1 MIFRCLSK
9 PFMVVIL
16 LCIFF
21 YTDLGADT
29 KHLEMDLPERINDS
43 RSIDIPKKSVLQLI
57 PDNTLALIYC
67 PSLKLLNNK
76 INIMV
81 SELMSQEDSEME
93 LLAKIIAYAI
103 GLDFERLDSL
113 EELGLDFEKDVVVFF
128 TSFDPVHISTALHL
142 KDPEIMKELITSEA
156 EDLPSN
162 TYKGATYWSTID
174 GMKNFAILDEY
185 FLFSQQID
193 VCINMI
199 DIRNGTIESKKP
211 NQDYEIFLSDVLNN
225 SNDISYFY
233 DSIGIKTSPHR
244 SLMEELES
252 DKGNFEGQNNQRLK
266 MIYNKFFGSV
276 GTYLNDK
283 FQSISGS
290 VQFQETDII
299 LKQFLHIENESKLLD
314 TDGIIMMGEN
324 GYYQLPETSI
334 LKGSIQGSPELIGMM
349 SKLLLYNFPKDTPE
363 QSDKLGHLQQ
373 ELQLFH
379 SSMVDGVQG
388 SVNFEDSLLPDYL
401 FIYDV
406 KDEMKAKTYIDV
418 DFSEAISG
426 FYGAQKGVP
435 IIHTDVEIGS
445 YVFPELIPT
454 IAKKEPNQSEIL
466 PFEWN
471 LYYAFKNGKLYF
483 SMASEPMML
492 KLALDKNALTRI
504 ESSISESEQK
514 LIDNLDTDS
523 NILLLFSPIIAV
535 KKIMPLLAKMDM
547 PGAYS
552 LNAYTVMFDSLP
564 DNYSIGF
571 SAKTEAEGINTKLMI
586 TLGDFKSLFQFLSVM
601 FSTESTD

>member
-29 KHLEMDLPERINDS
+29 KHLETDLSDRINDS
-43 RSIDIPKKSVLQLI
+43 KSTVIPKKSVLQLI
-57 PDNTLALIYC
+57 PEDTLALVYC
-67 PSLKLLNNK
+67 PSLKMLNNK

-93 LLAKIIAYAI
+93 LLAKIIAYVI
-103 GLDFERLDSL
+103 GLDFERLDAL
-113 EELGLDFEKDVVVFF
+113 EELGLDFEKDIVMFF
-128 TSFDPVHISTALHL
+128 TSFDPVQISTALHL

-162 TYKGATYWSTID
+162 TYKGATYWSTKD

-193 VCINMI
+193 VLINLI
-199 DIRNGTIESKKP
+199 DIKNGTIESKKP
-211 NQDYEIFLSDVLNN
+211 NQYYEIFLSNILNN
-225 SNDISYFY
+225 THDISYYY
-233 DSIGIKTSPHR
+233 DSKGIRTSPQR

-252 DKGNFEGQNNQRLK
+252 YKDTFEGQNNQRFN
-266 MIYNKFFGSV
+266 MIFNSLFGRV
-276 GTYLNDK
+276 ATYLNDK
-283 FQSISGS
+283 FQFISGS
-290 VQFQETDII
+290 IQFQETDII
-299 LKQFLHIENESKLLD
+299 LKQFLHIENESKLLE
-314 TDGIIMMGEN
+314 TDGIIRMGEN
-324 GYYQLPETSI
+324 GYYQLPETTI
-334 LKGSIQGSPELIGMM
+334 LKGSIQGSPELLGMM
-349 SKLLLYNFPKDTPE
+349 SKLLLFNNPKDTPE
-363 QSDKLGHLQQ
+363 HSDKLRHLQQ
-373 ELQLFH
+373 KLQHFH

-406 KDEMKAKTYIDV
+406 KDEMKAKTFIDV

-426 FYGAQKGVP
+426 FYDAQKGEP
-435 IIHTDVEIGS
+435 IIHADVEIYS
-445 YVFPELIPT
+445 YVFPKLMPA
-454 IAKKEPNQSEIL
+454 IAEKEPNQSEIL
-466 PFEWN
+466 PIEWN
-471 LYYAFKNGKLYF
+471 LYYAFKNGRLYL
-483 SMASEPMML
+483 SMASEPMNL
-492 KLALDKNALTRI
+492 KLALDKNAMTNI
-504 ESSISESEQK
+504 EISISESEQK

-547 PGAYS
+547 PASYS
-552 LNAYTVMFDSLP
+552 LNAYSVMFDSLP

-571 SAKTEAEGINTKLMI
+571 SAKGEEEGINTKLMI
-586 TLGDFKSLFQFLSVM
+586 ALGDFKSLFQFLGVM
-601 FSTESTD
+601 FSTENTE